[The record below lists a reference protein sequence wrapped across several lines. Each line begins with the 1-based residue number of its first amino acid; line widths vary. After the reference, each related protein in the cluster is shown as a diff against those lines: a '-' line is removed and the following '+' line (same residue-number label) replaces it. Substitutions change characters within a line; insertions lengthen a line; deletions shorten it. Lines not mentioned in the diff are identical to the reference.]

1 MQLTEN
7 HQIIRD
13 IARRF
18 TEEQIV
24 PIAAELDAAGR
35 YPEDNMRALGEMG
48 FLGVTVPEEFGGAGL
63 DTISYAI
70 IVEEIARGCAS
81 HALGL
86 AAHNSLGC
94 MPLLWFGSDEQK
106 KKYLPKAAS
115 GEMLV
120 SYGLTE
126 PGAGSDAGGTK
137 STAVLDGDQWV
148 INGTKSWITNSN
160 YAGLFVLTAVTDADK
175 GPSGGITAFL
185 VERDTPG
192 FAVGKKEDKLGMRAS
207 DTAQLLMEDVRVPR
221 DAVLGE
227 VGLGFKQF
235 MKVLDGGRISI
246 AALALGIA
254 EGAHAYSVN
263 YSKEREAFGKPIS
276 GFQAIQWMIADAATE
291 IEAARQLTYEAA
303 RLKDAGE
310 KFGHMSAMAKLFASE
325 MAMRVTNNAMQI
337 MGGYGYSA
345 DYPVERMYRD
355 AKLCTI
361 GEGTSEIQRIVIAR
375 HVLENS

>member
-1 MQLTEN
+1 MQLSEN
-7 HQIIRD
+7 HEIIRD
-13 IARRF
+13 IAHRF

-24 PIAAELDAAGR
+24 PIAAELDVEGR
-35 YPEDNMRALGEMG
+35 FPEDNFKALAEMG
-48 FLGVTVPEEFGGAGL
+48 FLGVNVPEEYGGADL
-63 DTISYAI
+63 DTVSYALVI
-70 IVEEIARGCAS
+70 EEIAKGCAS
-81 HALGL
+81 HALGV

-94 MPLLWFGSDEQK
+94 MPLLWFGTEEQK

-137 STAVLDGDQWV
+137 TTAVLDGNEWV
-148 INGTKSWITNSN
+148 LNGSKSWITNAN
-160 YAGLFVLTAVTDADK
+160 YAGLYILTALTDAEK
-175 GPSGGITAFL
+175 GTSGGITAFL

-192 FAVGKKEDKLGMRAS
+192 FSIGKKEDKLGMRAS
-207 DTAQLLMEDVRVPR
+207 DTAQLLMEDVRIPK
-221 DAVLGE
+221 DAVLGD
-227 VGLGFKQF
+227 VGAGFKQF

-254 EGAHAYSVN
+254 EGAHTYSVK
-263 YSKEREAFGKPIS
+263 YAKDREAFGTAIT
-276 GFQAIQWMIADAATE
+276 GFQAIQWMIADAATG
-291 IEAARQLTYEAA
+291 IEAARHMIYESA

-310 KFGHMSAMAKLFASE
+310 EFGHLSAMAKLHASE
-325 MAMRVTNNAMQI
+325 MAMRVTNDAMQI

-361 GEGTSEIQRIVIAR
+361 GEGTSEIQRIVISR
-375 HVLENS
+375 HVLANT

>member
-1 MQLTEN
+1 MQLSEN
-7 HQIIRD
+7 HEIIRD

-24 PIAAELDAAGR
+24 PIAAEIDVEGR
-35 YPEDNMRALGEMG
+35 FPEANMKALGEMG
-48 FLGVTVPEEFGGAGL
+48 FLGVTVPEAYGGAGM
-63 DTISYAI
+63 DTTSYAI
-70 IVEEIARGCAS
+70 VIEEIARGCAS
-81 HALGL
+81 HALGV

-94 MPLLWFGSDEQK
+94 MPLLWFGTEEQK

-137 STAVLDGDQWV
+137 STAVLDGDEWV
-148 INGTKSWITNSN
+148 INGTKSWITNAS
-160 YAGLFVLTAVTDADK
+160 YAGLYVLTALTDAEK
-175 GPSGGITAFL
+175 GTSGGITAFL
-185 VERDTPG
+185 VERGTPG
-192 FAVGKKEDKLGMRAS
+192 FSVGKKEDKLGMRGS
-207 DTAQLLMEDVRVPR
+207 DTAQLLMQDVRVPK

-227 VGLGFKQF
+227 VGEGFKQF
-235 MKVLDGGRISI
+235 MRVLDGGRISI
-246 AALALGIA
+246 GALALGIA

-263 YSKEREAFGKPIS
+263 YAKDREAFGKPITAY
-276 GFQAIQWMIADAATE
+276 QAIQWMIADAAME
-291 IEAARQLTYEAA
+291 IEAARQLVYESA
-303 RLKDAGE
+303 RLKDIG
-310 KFGHMSAMAKLFASE
+310 KPFGHMSAMAKLFASE

-337 MGGYGYSA
+337 LGGYGYCS

-361 GEGTSEIQRIVIAR
+361 GEGTSEIQRIVISR
-375 HVLENS
+375 HVLANS